1 MWSNAPNRHQQRRVW
16 VVRWIVEG
24 YTIRQLAAQSGYR
37 PRTLRRLIAY
47 WLDRPPARRIDCSA
61 SRYLLFDGTLLAHRQ
76 GVFAVMDAG
85 RFAVVAAAPEMA
97 EPPAHLQPFCTTLA
111 QHGFAP
117 LSATV
122 DGNPHLLRLLRRLW
136 PTIRMQRG
144 LVPIQRH
151 GLSWCRRQP
160 TRRDAQRLRAL
171 FRQIM
176 AIHTV
181 ADREPFVAQVQSWEH
196 RYWPRLAGAAETGW
210 VFSDLKRARSLLLA
224 ALPDM
229 FHYLDDPAIP
239 KSTNA
244 FEGYFA
250 RLKHKY
256 RQHRGLAPAHRSEY
270 FRWYVHLCPR

>member
-1 MWSNAPNRHQQRRVW
+1 MWTNSSNKHQQRRGW
-16 VVRWIVEG
+16 FVRWIVEG
-24 YTIRQLAAQSGYR
+24 YTIRQLAAQSGYS
-37 PRTLRRLIAY
+37 PRTLRRVIAY
-47 WLDRPPARRIDCSA
+47 WLDRPPARRLDCSA
-61 SRYLLFDGTLLAHRQ
+61 SRSRLFDGTVLAHRK

-85 RFAVVAAAPEMA
+85 RFAVVAAAPEIA
-97 EPPAHLQPFCTTLA
+97 ETPAHLQPFCATLA
-111 QHGFAP
+111 QHGLAP

-122 DGNPHLLRLLRRLW
+122 DGNPHVLRLLRRLW
-136 PTIRMQRG
+136 PTIR
-144 LVPIQRH
+144 IQRCLVH
-151 GLSWCRRQP
+151 IQRQGLSWCRRQP
-160 TRRDAQRLRAL
+160 KRRDAQHLRTL

-181 ADREPFVAQVQSWEH
+181 ADREQFVAQVQSWEQ
-196 RYWPRLAGAAETGW
+196 RYGARLAGAAETGW
-210 VFSDLKRARSLLLA
+210 VFSDLKRARSLFLA

-244 FEGYFA
+244 LEGYFA

-256 RQHRGLAPAHRSEY
+256 RQHRGLAPAHRSAY

>member
-16 VVRWIVEG
+16 FVRWIVEG
-24 YTIRQLAAQSGYR
+24 YTIRQLAAQSGYS

-47 WLDRPPARRIDCSA
+47 WLDRPPPRRPDCSA
-61 SRYLLFDGTLLAHRQ
+61 SRYLLFDGTMLAHRK

-97 EPPAHLQPFCTTLA
+97 ETPAHLQPFCTTLA

-122 DGNPHLLRLLRRLW
+122 DGNPHLLRLLRRQW
-136 PTIRMQRG
+136 PTIR
-144 LVPIQRH
+144 IQRCLVH
-151 GLSWCRRQP
+151 IQRQGLSWCRRQP
-160 TRRDAQRLRAL
+160 KRRDAQRLRAL
-171 FRQIM
+171 FRQVM

-181 ADREPFVAQVQSWEH
+181 ADREQFVAQVQSWEQ
-196 RYWPRLAGAAETGW
+196 RYGARLAGAAETGW

-244 FEGYFA
+244 LEGYFA

>member
-1 MWSNAPNRHQQRRVW
+1 MWTKSSNKHQQRRVW

-24 YTIRQLAAQSGYR
+24 STIRQVAAQSGDS

-47 WLDRPPARRIDCSA
+47 WLDRPPARRPDCSA
-61 SRYLLFDGTLLAHRQ
+61 SRYLLFDGTMLAHRK
-76 GVFAVMDAG
+76 GVCAVMDAG

-97 EPPAHLQPFCTTLA
+97 EPPAPLQPFCATLA

-122 DGNPHLLRLLRRLW
+122 DGNPHVLRLVRRLW
-136 PTIRMQRG
+136 PTIRIQRG
-144 LVPIQRH
+144 LVPMQRQ
-151 GLSWCRRQP
+151 GLSGCRRQP
-160 TRRDAQRLRAL
+160 KRRDAQHLRAL
-171 FRQIM
+171 LRQIM
-176 AIHTV
+176 AIHPV
-181 ADREPFVAQVQSWEH
+181 ADREPFVAQVQSWEQ
-196 RYWPRLAGAAETGW
+196 RYGARLAGAAETGW
-210 VFSDLKRARSLLLA
+210 VVSDLKRARSLVLA

-229 FHYLDDPAIP
+229 FHSLDDPAIP

-244 FEGYFA
+244 LEGSFA

-256 RQHRGLAPAHRSEY
+256 RPHRGLAPAHRSAY